1 MNNIK
6 LFLLCTILCTYV
18 YNTESFF
25 LGGVGVVGGGWA
37 LAALL
42 GIKAAA
48 IGGLAVGAAL
58 SRGRGRGGRRS
69 GRRYGGRRRFG
80 RSVDDEDDMTAE
92 LLLEASLN
100 DEYDCAKKLI
110 CILNAQDELDEDDA
124 KVAHLFGKSG
134 NIDVT
139 SVTAEFDLAALMG
152 QKAGE
157 SQCYTMY
164 SRCPYQVK
172 DLMEVIRQPQNLYNQ
187 L

>member
-58 SRGRGRGGRRS
+58 GRGRRGRGS
-69 GRRYGGRRRFG
+69 RRYGGRRRFG
-80 RSVDDEDDMTAE
+80 RSVDDEEDMKAE

-110 CILNAQDELDEDDA
+110 CILNAQDDLDQDDA
-124 KVAHLFGKSG
+124 KVAQLFGKSG

-139 SVTAEFDLAALMG
+139 AVTAEFDLAALMG

-164 SRCPYQVK
+164 NRCPYQVK

>member
-1 MNNIK
+1 M
-6 LFLLCTILCTYV
+6 
-18 YNTESFF
+18 
-25 LGGVGVVGGGWA
+25 
-37 LAALL
+37 
-42 GIKAAA
+42 
-48 IGGLAVGAAL
+48 
-58 SRGRGRGGRRS
+58 
-69 GRRYGGRRRFG
+69 
-80 RSVDDEDDMTAE
+80 MAE

-110 CILNAQDELDEDDA
+110 CILNAQDQLDEDDA
-124 KVAHLFGKSG
+124 KVAKLFGKSG

-139 SVTAEFDLAALMG
+139 AVTVEFDLAALIG

-172 DLMEVIRQPQNLYNQ
+172 DLMEVIRQPQNNFYNK